1 MKPLLVLIGLVIL
14 IAIVWVVL
22 KRKPYE
28 PTIQSTYQGEP
39 SDYRGGKTLLVAV
52 YAPWAPVWQA
62 TEAELAKVDKS
73 KYDIL
78 LVSADREKDK
88 VRTLGVN
95 IVPTVLVI
103 QDGKTIKTLPNMM
116 SIDQIQ

>member
-1 MKPLLVLIGLVIL
+1 M
-14 IAIVWVVL
+14 
-22 KRKPYE
+22 
-28 PTIQSTYQGEP
+28 
-39 SDYRGGKTLLVAV
+39 
-52 YAPWAPVWQA
+52 YAPWAPVWKA

-78 LVSADREKDK
+78 LVSADKEKDK
-88 VRTLGVN
+88 MRRLGVN

-103 QDGKTIKTLPNMM
+103 QSGKTIKSVPNML